1 MEQDI
6 HQYYEASHP
15 GEVVV
20 LGADLFNC
28 TPNSLGNFR
37 QSTGA
42 TYPLLLISSVNTGG
56 NIQTL
61 YGERDHYVVI
71 NKQGIVRYQA
81 NDRWPY
87 SNGYHLDEIR
97 GCVDSLVT
105 SAAGARPGRL
115 FVREPAQR
123 QRQEPPSPPKSELE
137 DAFSAGASLRVGQEP
152 TRSTLVVVLANPFGR
167 TVRARVTVHD
177 LAGRRVA
184 TLLDGPVAPGRN
196 TLTWDGCGPEGRV
209 AASGIYHVL
218 AELAG
223 LHLSR
228 RVALV
233 R

>member
-20 LGADLFNC
+20 IGADLFNC
-28 TPNSLGNFR
+28 APSGLGTFKQN
-37 QSTGA
+37 TGA
-42 TYPLLLISSVNTGG
+42 AYPLLLNAATATGG

-87 SNGYHLDEIR
+87 GNGYHLDEIR
-97 GCVDSLVT
+97 GCVDTLVT
-105 SAAGARPGRL
+105 NLVAVGGVAPRQVALLVGPNPSASTIAIVLTNPAAR
-115 FVREPAQR
+115 A
-123 QRQEPPSPPKSELE
+123 
-137 DAFSAGASLRVGQEP
+137 VG
-152 TRSTLVVVLANPFGR
+152 
-167 TVRARVTVHD
+167 ARVTVHD

-184 TLLDGPVAPGRN
+184 TLLDGPAAPGLT
-196 TLTWDGCGPEGRV
+196 TLTWDGRGLDGR
-209 AASGIYHVL
+209 AAAAGVYHVR
-218 AELAG
+218 AEIAG
-223 LHLSR
+223 ITLSR
-228 RVALV
+228 RIALV

>member
-1 MEQDI
+1 VQQDI
-6 HQYYEASHP
+6 QQYYEARHP

-28 TPNSLGNFR
+28 TPSSLGSFK

-42 TYPLLLISSVNTGG
+42 TYPLLLISSINTGG

-81 NDRWPY
+81 NDHWPY

-105 SAAGARPGRL
+105 PADARKTIPLRPQ
-115 FVREPAQR
+115 PAR
-123 QRQEPPSPPKSELE
+123 RPHEEAPSPSPGP
-137 DAFSAGASLRVGQEP
+137 DGAFPMGAVLRVESEP
-152 TRSTLVVVLANPFGR
+152 LRSTVTVVLANPLGR
-167 TVRARVTVHD
+167 AATARVTLHD

-184 TLLDGPVAPGRN
+184 TLLDGPAAPGLT
-196 TLTWDGCGPEGRV
+196 TLTWDGHGLDGR
-209 AASGIYHVL
+209 AATSGIYFVH
-218 AELAG
+218 AELG
-223 LHLSR
+223 DLHFSR
-228 RVALV
+228 RIALL